1 MAQPPP
7 NFWAT
12 PGMMSRRVKSLL
24 DTWVPDPD
32 PGQSPRLASLAPVRD
47 QERAEAQGAV
57 TASGAARWVLPGS
70 LRRTKGGVIL

>member
-1 MAQPPP
+1 MAKPPP

-32 PGQSPRLASLAPVRD
+32 PGQSPRLASLPCGARSGRRPRE
-47 QERAEAQGAV
+47 QSQGA
-57 TASGAARWVLPGS
+57 GLPGGSS
-70 LRRTKGGVIL
+70 LARSVGLKVE